1 MIHVDTNLLI
11 ASIDP
16 SHEHA
21 RVWTRLVMVDEPIAA
36 SAVAWTEFRSYS
48 ISSNQLLAVEQLL
61 LGGIVAY
68 ERAHADLAGELF
80 RKTKTKR
87 KNRLDSMIAATAIL
101 AGAKL
106 ATLDQRDFQPLVSLG
121 LELHQF

>member
-11 ASIDP
+11 ASVDP

-21 RVWTRLVMVDEPIAA
+21 NLWPRLLGRGDSFAV
-36 SAVAWTEFRSYS
+36 SAIAWTEFRSYP
-48 ISSNQLLAVEQLL
+48 ISYDQLQALDQLLP
-61 LGGIVAY
+61 GGILAY

-80 RKTKTKR
+80 RKTNAKR

-101 AGAKL
+101 AGAEL
-106 ATLDQRDFQPLVSLG
+106 ATANQMDFEPFVPLG
-121 LELHQF
+121 LKLHRF

>member
-21 RVWTRLVMVDEPIAA
+21 RLWPGLVTADESFAA
-36 SAVAWTEFRSYS
+36 SAVAWTEFRSYPV
-48 ISSNQLLAVEQLL
+48 SSNQLLALEQLL
-61 LGGIVAY
+61 PGGIVAY
-68 ERAHADLAGELF
+68 ERAQADLAGEMF
-80 RKTKTKR
+80 RMSKSKR

-101 AGAKL
+101 AGAN
-106 ATLDQRDFQPLVSLG
+106 
-121 LELHQF
+121 

>member
-11 ASIDP
+11 ASVDS

-21 RVWTRLVMVDEPIAA
+21 GLWTGLIVADESFAT
-36 SAVAWTEFRSYS
+36 SAIAWTEFRSYP
-48 ISSNQLLAVEQLL
+48 ISSNQLLALEQLL
-61 LGGIVAY
+61 PGGIVAY

-80 RKTKTKR
+80 RMTKSKR

-106 ATLDQRDFQPLVSLG
+106 ATVDQADYKAFVTFG
-121 LELHQF
+121 LKLHQP

>member
-1 MIHVDTNLLI
+1 VIHVDTNLLI
-11 ASIDP
+11 ASVDP

-21 RVWTRLVMVDEPIAA
+21 HLWPGLVAVGESFAV
-36 SAVAWTEFRSYS
+36 SAVAWTEFRSYP
-48 ISSNQLLAVEQLL
+48 ISSNQLSALEQLL
-61 LGGIVAY
+61 PGGVVPY

-80 RKTKTKR
+80 RMTNSKR

-106 ATLDQRDFQPLVSLG
+106 ATVNQSDFDAFVSFG
-121 LELHQF
+121 LKLHQF

>member
-16 SHEHA
+16 SHENA

-36 SAVAWTEFRSYS
+36 SAVAWTELRSYS
-48 ISSNQLLAVEQLL
+48 ISSNQLLALEQLL

-80 RKTKTKR
+80 RNTKTKR

-106 ATLDQRDFQPLVSLG
+106 ATADQKDFQPFVSLG
-121 LELHQF
+121 LELHQL